1 MRTIDLASI
10 KGMHVTKLS
19 YRGNNIF
26 TIYLNHFENETSD
39 SDVGC
44 NLIGCQYLDFNIPF
58 GNKLLVEDTD
68 IGILGLKHREILHKA
83 GHSIDGFH
91 SLWLKLQGVLPP
103 KIRASGLVGKNRKL
117 ATDYEKSCSGLRW
130 WIRWRV

>member
-91 SLWLKLQGVLPP
+91 SLWLKLQGAKEKYEIYALVTDVVISEDLFLFFP
-103 KIRASGLVGKNRKL
+103 ISSGK
-117 ATDYEKSCSGLRW
+117 Y
-130 WIRWRV
+130 

>member
-83 GHSIDGFH
+83 G
-91 SLWLKLQGVLPP
+91 VLPP

-117 ATDYEKSCSGLRW
+117 ATDYEKR
-130 WIRWRV
+130 

>member
-26 TIYLNHFENETSD
+26 TIYLNHIENETSD

-68 IGILGLKHREILHKA
+68 IGVLGLKHREILHKA

-91 SLWLKLQGVLPP
+91 SLWLKLQGAKEKYEIYALVTDVVISEDLFLFFP
-103 KIRASGLVGKNRKL
+103 ISSGK
-117 ATDYEKSCSGLRW
+117 Y
-130 WIRWRV
+130 